1 MAKTK
6 TKVENEVKEEIIE
19 QEVVEKETI
28 EEPVKEEICTG
39 TVIKCAM
46 LNIRKKPVKDEKKSP
61 AIDVIKVGSKVTID
75 KEASTNGWYKV
86 TTANGNIGFCMKEYI
101 KID

>member
-19 QEVVEKETI
+19 PEVVKNENVV
-28 EEPVKEEICTG
+28 EPVKEEVCTG

-86 TTANGNIGFCMKEYI
+86 ATANGNIGFCMKEYI